1 MDIDRQ
7 RVAAVQTL
15 EGLGFR
21 FQAGEWRP
29 PATAA
34 TPLSWLANA
43 DDLHGA
49 LMQRADALAGC
60 TPGSSEEAALKEI
73 VDVIEAY
80 EQQRWPLGKLDGRA
94 TTQGRNDLVVA
105 NTLHE
110 LGRFDHIWATAC
122 D

>member
-15 EGLGFR
+15 EALGFR
-21 FQAGEWRP
+21 FQADEWLP

-49 LMQRADALAGC
+49 LMRRADTLARC
-60 TPGSSEEAALKEI
+60 TEGSREEVELRGI
-73 VDVIEAY
+73 VDMIESY
-80 EQQRWPLGKLDGRA
+80 EAQRWPLGKDPAVPNGK
-94 TTQGRNDLVVA
+94 G
-105 NTLHE
+105 
-110 LGRFDHIWATAC
+110 
-122 D
+122 

>member
-15 EGLGFR
+15 EALGFKY
-21 FQAGEWRP
+21 QAGEWLP

-49 LMQRADALAGC
+49 LMRRADALAGC
-60 TPGSSEEAALKEI
+60 LEGSGEEAALQGI
-73 VDVIEAY
+73 VNLIESY
-80 EQQRWPLGKLDGRA
+80 EAQRWPLGRDPNVPHGKG
-94 TTQGRNDLVVA
+94 
-105 NTLHE
+105 
-110 LGRFDHIWATAC
+110 
-122 D
+122 